1 MKNINYKLI
10 NNSKNDAAEISTTK
24 NENNKDN

>member
-10 NNSKNDAAEISTTK
+10 NNSKNDTAEISTTK